1 MMIGSSPAT
10 ALVAYRGVVR
20 AVPRDAVQPVPQAQR
35 PALQEP
41 SRERVR
47 VFGMPG
53 AIVDLIA

>member
-10 ALVAYRGVVR
+10 ALVAYRGMIQS
-20 AVPRDAVQPVPQAQR
+20 VPRDAVQPVTSVPRSVMQDVPRRQ
-35 PALQEP
+35 
-41 SRERVR
+41 VR